1 MDNKKT
7 VKNLAISFILIMIL
21 FYLLFSFSLYNLD
34 PYYWGQDIRI
44 LYVILSIPISLIL
57 SIVMY
62 ATLD

>member
-1 MDNKKT
+1 MDNNKT

-34 PYYWGQDIRI
+34 PFYWGQDIRI
-44 LYVILSIPISLIL
+44 MYVILCIPISLTL